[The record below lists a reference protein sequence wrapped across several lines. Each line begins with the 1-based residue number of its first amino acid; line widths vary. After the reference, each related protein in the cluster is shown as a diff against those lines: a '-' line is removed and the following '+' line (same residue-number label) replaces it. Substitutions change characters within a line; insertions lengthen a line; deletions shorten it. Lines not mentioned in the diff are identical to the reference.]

1 MAEERDTK
9 SFKISGNLLG
19 YLLAVLLGASGGAGV
34 GSLRQAESAPA
45 INTSQ
50 FVTREEAA
58 KSSGETRERL
68 ARIESKL
75 DQLTEAEAA
84 RRRR

>member
-9 SFKISGNLLG
+9 SFKISGSLLG
-19 YLLAVLLGASGGAGV
+19 YILCALIGASGGAGV
-34 GSLRQAESAPA
+34 GSLRQAESAPV
-45 INTSQ
+45 NTSQ

-58 KSSGETRERL
+58 RSYGETRERL

-75 DQLTEAEAA
+75 DQLTTEADAP